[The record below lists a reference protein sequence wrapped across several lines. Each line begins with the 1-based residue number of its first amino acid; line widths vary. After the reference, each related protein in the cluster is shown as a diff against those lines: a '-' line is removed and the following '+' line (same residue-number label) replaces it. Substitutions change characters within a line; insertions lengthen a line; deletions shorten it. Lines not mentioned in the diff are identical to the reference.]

1 LFIEAKAF
9 SMLITSRKYKNNRFY
24 VPRKK
29 YILEIQRKSM
39 QIVPVKFIPE
49 SFSRAARLPG
59 ILIWH
64 YKERREGEREG
75 FQA

>member
-1 LFIEAKAF
+1 
-9 SMLITSRKYKNNRFY
+9 
-24 VPRKK
+24 
-29 YILEIQRKSM
+29 M

-64 YKERREGEREG
+64 YKERREEERKVSSMRRASHL
-75 FQA
+75 FSHIS